1 MMDKKETVLF
11 VAVLTGVIGGASYLF
26 YENLI
31 LIVLLPILYR
41 KAKGLYLAYKE
52 KKRKN
57 QILGEFRDFLF
68 SLSTSFSTGRH
79 MMEAMEEG
87 RFYLSE
93 IHGAKSLLKDELD
106 WMLKAVHETDE
117 TVLDVMERFAKKMNL
132 EDIYT
137 FVDSFR
143 VCRETG
149 GDMIQAVNQ
158 AATLLSDKI
167 YLEQEMRTLIYQK
180 KLEGRMIAVMPFA
193 MILFLQMMS
202 PGYLEVMYTTLMGRF
217 MMSVALG
224 LNVLTVL
231 WIERMTNIE
240 V

>member
-1 MMDKKETVLF
+1 MDKKEKVIFVGVLLIVF
-11 VAVLTGVIGGASYLF
+11 GTASYLF
-26 YENLI
+26 YENLV
-31 LIVLLPILYR
+31 LLVLLPFLYR
-41 KAKGLYLAYKE
+41 KAEGLYLAYKD
-52 KKRKN
+52 KRWKN
-57 QILGEFRDFLF
+57 QSLGEFRDFLF

-87 RFYLSE
+87 RLYLSE
-93 IHGAKSLLKDELD
+93 IHGDKSFLKEELD
-106 WMLKAVHETDE
+106 WMVKAVHETDE

-132 EDIYT
+132 DDIYT

-193 MILFLQMMS
+193 MIFFLQMMS
-202 PGYLEVMYTTLMGRF
+202 PGYLEVMYTTFMGRF

-231 WIERMTNIE
+231 WIERMTSIE
-240 V
+240 I